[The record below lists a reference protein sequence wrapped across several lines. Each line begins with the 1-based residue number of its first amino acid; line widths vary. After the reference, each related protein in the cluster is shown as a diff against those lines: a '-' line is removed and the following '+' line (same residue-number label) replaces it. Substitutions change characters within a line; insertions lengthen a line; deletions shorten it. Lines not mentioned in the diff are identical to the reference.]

1 MLGITGMAARDGPVF
16 QCFLAVEFRLFPF
29 DSLKSALLLGCMF
42 LRQFRL
48 FPLIVVF
55 KSVDLVGDALVGVLE
70 QGFLARK
77 VRLGPFPFQD
87 VEQISVCR
95 LAFQAG
101 DGGHAITAESSG
113 HWTCVSR

>member
-1 MLGITGMAARDGPVF
+1 MAARDGPVF

-70 QGFLARK
+70 QG
-77 VRLGPFPFQD
+77 
-87 VEQISVCR
+87 
-95 LAFQAG
+95 
-101 DGGHAITAESSG
+101 
-113 HWTCVSR
+113 WTCVSR

>member
-1 MLGITGMAARDGPVF
+1 MKKLVVVNAALSPVW
-16 QCFLAVEFRLFPF
+16 CLLVKNG
-29 DSLKSALLLGCMF
+29 LKSALLLGCMF

-87 VEQISVCR
+87 VEQIVLSR
-95 LAFQAG
+95 QAEQASQG
-101 DGGHAITAESSG
+101 VGSPKE
-113 HWTCVSR
+113 